1 MERRLCASS
10 LEGVAIGGITIRTPN
25 VIAPTTSAQTEIEE
39 HMEPRPAA
47 ALVLVRPH
55 RLLRGDIDRKII
67 ILIVLVFVLFGV
79 AAWVFKW

>member
-1 MERRLCASS
+1 MEHRLCASF

-25 VIAPTTSAQTEIEE
+25 VIAPTTSAQTEIGE
-39 HMEPRPAA
+39 HMKPRPAG
-47 ALVLVRPH
+47 ALVLVRRH